1 MKTIYQVG
9 TQKQLQ
15 SMVNCTGDPVRRLR
29 TDIFPSCD
37 LVSTTHISNTHTSSQ
52 VKVGDP
58 INQIEQAESSGE
70 EDPCVGVHL
79 GNTDMYP
86 PVSPGSCSAIFK
98 TAEKTGTVLAI
109 QTLIPVFFIS
119 LLKVCGIVHLN
130 GC

>member
-1 MKTIYQVG
+1 
-9 TQKQLQ
+9 
-15 SMVNCTGDPVRRLR
+15 MVNYTGDYVSRLR
-29 TDIFPSCD
+29 KDIFSSRD
-37 LVSTTHISNTHTSSQ
+37 LVSKTHISNTHTSSQ

-58 INQIEQAESSGE
+58 VNQIEQAESSGE
-70 EDPCVGVHL
+70 EDPRIGVHL

-86 PVSPGSCSAIFK
+86 PVSPSPCSAVFK